1 MTDSLR
7 QALNRLRAFFGKER
21 LDMDLDEEMAAHL
34 QLAIEENLRRGMS
47 PGEARRQAL
56 IRFGGLEQAKER
68 HREARG
74 LPALD
79 ILIQD
84 LRYSF
89 RTLRRD
95 RSFTLIAVLILAWV
109 LSRRIAVVVSGLLLL
124 ATLVLALLLGWIGLV
139 VFAVVAVLAFLG
151 ARCRGPGEEVAPR
164 VGGRFGAVTR
174 GHGPCRMGNGGE
186 NDGVGL
192 RIVTRVGGEFRH
204 ETDQGSR

>member
-1 MTDSLR
+1 MT
-7 QALNRLRAFFGKER
+7 ALKCLDANRLALGAWIAVALTPYGWVLGIANFAFLSGE
-21 LDMDLDEEMAAHL
+21 
-34 QLAIEENLRRGMS
+34 
-47 PGEARRQAL
+47 GEAKGIGPVTGIQVAL
-56 IRFGGLEQAKER
+56 LLVAAPATAVVLAVWAARAG
-68 HREARG
+68 HRSG
-74 LPALD
+74 
-79 ILIQD
+79 
-84 LRYSF
+84 
-89 RTLRRD
+89 
-95 RSFTLIAVLILAWV
+95 
-109 LSRRIAVVVSGLLLL
+109 RIAVVVSGLLLL